1 MRCPSAF
8 ELVVAWEKG
17 LRQPPVE
24 RALTLLAAACS
35 ETRDELAN
43 LSIGARD
50 VRLLELYEH
59 VFGERLDAFA
69 ECPVCGE
76 RLEYSFTRCDLQLGH
91 ALPDS
96 ATEFEATQ
104 GETRLRLRLP
114 TSEDLLALT
123 GHPEPASAPRVLA
136 ERCVVE
142 AFHNNDRIARQALS
156 DEDLALAASRLQEAD
171 PAGDQLVLLCCSA
184 CSHVWQVVLDME
196 SFLWAKLNSLAKRL
210 LTEVHVLARAYG
222 WTEREVLA
230 LGPARRQFYL
240 EMVA

>member
-1 MRCPSAF
+1 MHCPSAF
-8 ELVVAWEKG
+8 ELVAAWEKG

-24 RALTLLAAACS
+24 RALTLLAAACPES
-35 ETRDELAN
+35 RDELAN

-59 VFGERLDAFA
+59 LFGERLDAFA
-69 ECPVCGE
+69 ECPACGE
-76 RLEYSFTRCDLQLGH
+76 RLEYSFTRLDLQLGD
-91 ALPDS
+91 ALP
-96 ATEFEATQ
+96 APTTEFEATQ

-114 TSEDLLALT
+114 TSQDLLAVTSL
-123 GHPEPASAPRVLA
+123 PESPAAFRALA

-142 AFHNNDRIARQALS
+142 VFHNNDRVSPWALS
-156 DEDLALAASRLQEAD
+156 DGDLEFAASRLQEAD
-171 PAGDQLVLLCCSA
+171 PAADQLVHLSCSA